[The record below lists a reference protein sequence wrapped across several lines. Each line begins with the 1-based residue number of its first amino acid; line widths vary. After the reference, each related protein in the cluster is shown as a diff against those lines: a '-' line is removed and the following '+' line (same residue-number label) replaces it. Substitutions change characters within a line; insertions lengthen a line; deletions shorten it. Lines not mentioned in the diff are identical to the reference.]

1 MDSLKERGK
10 QTSMPEVGTVKFD
23 ICIGGF
29 FFFAPKLVDPKLLLG
44 H

>member
-23 ICIGGF
+23 TCIGGF